1 MALPSPV
8 RLERTNAEPASS
20 VSPPT
25 PPAPARFFP
34 ATSISESDR
43 KCLNAMIMPSRRAAM
58 LILAAVGMGVA
69 HAGVRQERARGRR
82 RDMSR
87 RNCHMGDS
95 YSSVPP
101 PPPPPPNT
109 DCSECPSGFWL
120 KSYCDP
126 PTTNKPVGKDRVC
139 QACTSCSAALSEK
152 IRVPCSRYADTQ
164 CEQVSR
170 QDTGSSGYGAT
181 GSSGYAATPP
191 APSTPPRPEVSS
203 AQRLRLE
210 GWRLWEA
217 VCTVGLGIMAGVVGT
232 HI

>member
-1 MALPSPV
+1 
-8 RLERTNAEPASS
+8 
-20 VSPPT
+20 
-25 PPAPARFFP
+25 
-34 ATSISESDR
+34 
-43 KCLNAMIMPSRRAAM
+43 MIMPSRRAAL
-58 LILAAVGMGVA
+58 LILAAMGLGAA
-69 HAGVRQERARGRR
+69 HAGVRQERAKGRR

-170 QDTGSSGYGAT
+170 QDTGSSGY
-181 GSSGYAATPP
+181 AAAPP